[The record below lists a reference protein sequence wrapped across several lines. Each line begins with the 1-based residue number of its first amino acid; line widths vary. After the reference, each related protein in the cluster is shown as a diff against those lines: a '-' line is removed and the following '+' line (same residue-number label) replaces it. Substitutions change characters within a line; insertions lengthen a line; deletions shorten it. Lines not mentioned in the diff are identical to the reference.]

1 MNLREYIASCDAL
14 SHGAHRANL
23 VDIAGPLVVDQ
34 LRVVSPRLA
43 FARIASARDGNV
55 AMGAIVKD
63 RDGYFAAADIAALAA
78 LIADTAEYG
87 APLTLSSVRGFPEI
101 EPTSGGSRKLHLHV
115 AHLRVGGMTFGSL
128 TEPRAALVGGRTT
141 PADPRKGGTGAWRRR
156 TNANRAPVFVGWLV
170 ETFGAG
176 FDWRGP
182 PAQRPT
188 VLDIAGGSGHVAFEL
203 ACRRRCATTI
213 VDPRPAKPSGKHM
226 KYFRRAAAD
235 ARQGRGALF
244 RFRCSGGD
252 GGDGGG
258 GGGGGD
264 GGGAFDVAAT
274 ASGAIPAPAFVA
286 EATKAGARGAELPAG
301 AEPTPLPRQL
311 QMRFDRTFAR
321 PAAAGPCSSTAA
333 LWSAADLVVGM
344 HPDEATDAI
353 VDACVATGKPFAVV
367 PCCVFPE
374 SHPER
379 RSAETGGAVRTYEEF
394 LDFLAGK
401 HDGIERAELPIAGR
415 STVLFWRGEGGS
427 GVEHAPPVAAV
438 VAC

>member
-1 MNLREYIASCDAL
+1 MAILLSDFITSCDAL
-14 SHGAHRANL
+14 KHGAHAARL
-23 VDIAGPLVVDQ
+23 VDIAGPLVVDH

-43 FARIASARDGNV
+43 FARIASARDGVV

-78 LIADTAEYG
+78 LIADAAEYG

-101 EPTSGGSRKLHLHV
+101 EPTSGGSPKLHLHV
-115 AHLRVGGMTFGSL
+115 ARVCIGCVTLGSL
-128 TEPRAALVGGRTT
+128 EPRAMLVGRTT
-141 PADPRKGGTGAWRRR
+141 PADPRKGGTGAWKRR

-170 ETFGAG
+170 ETFGAA

-188 VLDIAGGSGHVAFEL
+188 VLDVAGGSGHVAFEL
-203 ACRRRCATTI
+203 ACRRRCDTTI
-213 VDPRPAKPSGKHM
+213 VDPRPAKPSGKHI

-244 RFRCSGGD
+244 RFRRSGGD
-252 GGDGGG
+252 AGDGSVSGG
-258 GGGGGD
+258 SG
-264 GGGAFDVAAT
+264 GGGAFNVAAA
-274 ASGAIPAPAFVA
+274 ASGAVPAPAFLA
-286 EATKAGARGAELPAG
+286 AATKAGAWGGELPVG
-301 AEPTPLPRQL
+301 AEPTPLPHQL
-311 QMRFDRTFAR
+311 RLRFDRTLAR
-321 PAAAGPCSSTAA
+321 AGASASAAGAGSSTAA
-333 LWSAADLVVGM
+333 LWNAASLVVGM

-379 RSAETGGAVRTYEEF
+379 RSATGGAVRTYEEYV
-394 LDFLAGK
+394 DFLAGK
-401 HDGIERAELPIAGR
+401 HAGIERAELPIAGR
-415 STVLFWRGEGGS
+415 STVLFWRGEGG
-427 GVEHAPPVAAV
+427 GGHA